1 MVLVNGRQTSPTPS
15 VRLRCI
21 VREKDLKTAAALA
34 QDPAKV
40 DPKHCKVE
48 FENAQVRVLHWTTGP
63 HEKSP
68 MHEHPAFVSIFVTDN
83 DTRFT
88 LPDGTTNESH
98 NKAGE
103 TSWNAGGKHSSESL
117 GDKQT
122 EVIQVEL
129 KAKPHAAATKKQK
142 GQ

>member
-1 MVLVNGRQTSPTPS
+1 MRRSLFLVVL
-15 VRLRCI
+15 LF
-21 VREKDLKTAAALA
+21 LAASAAYA

-68 MHEHPAFVSIFVTDN
+68 MHEHPAFVSISLTDN

-98 NKAGE
+98 SKAGE

-117 GDKQT
+117 NDKQT

-129 KAKPHAAATKKQK
+129 KVKPHVAAKATKKQG

>member
-1 MVLVNGRQTSPTPS
+1 MCRSLFLAVLLS
-15 VRLRCI
+15 L
-21 VREKDLKTAAALA
+21 AASAAYA

-63 HEKSP
+63 HEKTP
-68 MHEHPAFVSIFVTDN
+68 MHEHPAYVSIFLTDN
-83 DTRFT
+83 DVRLT
-88 LPDGTTNESH
+88 LPDGTTKESH

-103 TSWNAGGKHSSESL
+103 TSWNEGQKHSSESL
-117 GDKQT
+117 SDHTT
-122 EVIQVEL
+122 ELIQVEL
-129 KAKPHAAATKKQK
+129 KAKPHAAATKKQG

>member
-1 MVLVNGRQTSPTPS
+1 MSRSVFLAVLLS
-15 VRLRCI
+15 L
-21 VREKDLKTAAALA
+21 AASAAYA
-34 QDPAKV
+34 QGPVKV

-63 HEKSP
+63 HEKTP
-68 MHEHPAFVSIFVTDN
+68 MHEHPAYVSIFLTEN
-83 DTRFT
+83 DVRYT
-88 LPDGTTNESH
+88 LPDGTTKESH

-117 GDKQT
+117 SDRTG

-129 KAKPHAAATKKQK
+129 KKKPHAASTKK
-142 GQ
+142 

>member
-1 MVLVNGRQTSPTPS
+1 MSRSLFLAILLS
-15 VRLRCI
+15 L
-21 VREKDLKTAAALA
+21 AASAAYA

-40 DPKHCKVE
+40 DPQHCKVQ

-63 HEKSP
+63 HEKTP
-68 MHEHPAFVSIFVTDN
+68 MHEHPAYVSIFVTDN
-83 DTRFT
+83 DVRYT
-88 LPDGTTNESH
+88 LPDGTTKESH

-103 TSWNAGGKHSSESL
+103 TSWSAGGKHSSESL
-117 GDKQT
+117 SERAT

-129 KAKPHAAATKKQK
+129 KEKSHAAATKKQG

>member
-1 MVLVNGRQTSPTPS
+1 MSRSLFLAVLLS
-15 VRLRCI
+15 L
-21 VREKDLKTAAALA
+21 AASAAYA

-68 MHEHPAFVSIFVTDN
+68 MHKHPAYVSIFLTDN
-83 DTRFT
+83 DVRYT

-103 TSWNAGGKHSSESL
+103 TSWSAGGKHSSESL
-117 GDKQT
+117 SDHAT

-129 KAKPHAAATKKQK
+129 KEKPQAAATKKQG